1 MRTGP
6 EAEAEGV
13 GAAKIRGC
21 GAAGSAPAWHAG
33 GQGFESPQLHQRNRW
48 NKGLLLVPAVF
59 VLSVADMISR
69 ITCDFQGGDMEG
81 TVQPNPRTRRGWI
94 WLIAAG
100 FSVSITGIVVG
111 VQKTGPL
118 CGSALMPQS
127 RAAEI
132 FDALRS
138 GSHAAAECY
147 RSVDSAAAPTW
158 TLIVLGIA
166 LVLAGVII
174 RVVSINRYATGSA
187 SPSVVSQIEELARL
201 QRQGLISDDELNTRR
216 AELLNR
222 L

>member
-1 MRTGP
+1 
-6 EAEAEGV
+6 
-13 GAAKIRGC
+13 
-21 GAAGSAPAWHAG
+21 
-33 GQGFESPQLHQRNRW
+33 
-48 NKGLLLVPAVF
+48 
-59 VLSVADMISR
+59 
-69 ITCDFQGGDMEG
+69 MEG
-81 TVQPNPRTRRGWI
+81 TVQPDPMTRRGWV

-100 FSVSITGIVVG
+100 FSVSITGIIVG
-111 VQKTGPL
+111 LQKAGPL

-138 GSHAAAECY
+138 RSRAAAECY
-147 RSVDSAAAPTW
+147 RSVDSSAVPTW

-174 RVVSINRYATGSA
+174 RVSEATNRYAASAA
-187 SPSVVSQIEELARL
+187 SPSVVSQIQELVRL
-201 QRQGLISDDELNTRR
+201 QRQGLISDEELNTRR